1 MIKTANLP
9 TWIDIDTAAI
19 ILGINKLHVQLLGR
33 DGKLKLMN
41 SSETIKVETSSVMC
55 RLKEIRESRETFA
68 LHAAHPG
75 KLIARASSSIDV

>member
-55 RLKEIRESRETFA
+55 HLKEICESHEEFT
-68 LHAAHPG
+68 LHVAHPEQ
-75 KLIARASSSIDV
+75 LIARASSSIDV